1 MPRPQGG
8 AWWAGAVGTERGG
21 PAVEK
26 GRGQRRASRRAVGRR
41 ASGGDGEHD
50 GPQAEEGT
58 GGQQGGGGD
67 HRGPRA
73 EEGSAG
79 TGGRRGDGGECGR
92 LAGEVGT
99 LGSVTALREE
109 KGRATGRRDKE
120 LSQLMRREIGF

>member
-1 MPRPQGG
+1 
-8 AWWAGAVGTERGG
+8 
-21 PAVEK
+21 
-26 GRGQRRASRRAVGRR
+26 VGRR

-67 HRGPRA
+67 HGGPRT

-79 TGGRRGDGGECGR
+79 TGGRWGDGGECGR